1 MIPDSLKR
9 KIDLLNKLE
18 PRQLDD
24 FVPLLTLDE
33 KELSNLV
40 KRLSKEKNEIEQ
52 GNRIYYLSEILK
64 VNTIL

>member
-52 GNRIYYLSEILK
+52 GNRIYYLSEMLK

>member
-9 KIDLLNKLE
+9 KIDSLNKLE

-52 GNRIYYLSEILK
+52 GNRIYYLSEMLK